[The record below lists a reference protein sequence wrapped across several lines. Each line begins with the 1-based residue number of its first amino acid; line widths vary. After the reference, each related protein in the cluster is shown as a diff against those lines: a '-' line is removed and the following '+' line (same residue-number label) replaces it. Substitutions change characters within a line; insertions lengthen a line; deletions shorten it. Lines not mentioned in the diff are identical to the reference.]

1 MRKHVMTFGI
11 ALVVALG
18 IIALGLYLTNAT
30 PTVATISAADAA
42 ATDRPWVVKLHAQ
55 WCPVCMSTK
64 RVWSE
69 IEATYAGRV
78 RLVVFDFT
86 SEATTAASRA
96 EAQRLG
102 LTEFFDES
110 GFVTGPIV
118 VLDSSTREIRAWIN
132 GSRDFDE
139 YRAAIDAALAD
150 ASR

>member
-1 MRKHVMTFGI
+1 
-11 ALVVALG
+11 
-18 IIALGLYLTNAT
+18 
-30 PTVATISAADAA
+30 
-42 ATDRPWVVKLHAQ
+42 
-55 WCPVCMSTK
+55 MSTK